1 MAIDIETAARVAKL
15 ASRLLGAGVR
25 LSGVWLQDWMGKR
38 QTALGDR
45 LWWNWIL
52 DDHATLGS
60 YAAWDTMREALGPV
74 RG

>member
-1 MAIDIETAARVAKL
+1 M
-15 ASRLLGAGVR
+15 
-25 LSGVWLQDWMGKR
+25 WLQDWMGKR